1 MLQPAAMHHP
11 VGQHLFIGFRGT
23 ELNAES
29 RQLLETVQP
38 GGIVLFARNVDSSA
52 QLRRLTTVLRT
63 EIASRPL
70 IAIDQEHGRVNRLR
84 PIVGELPTIAEL
96 KNGGVARVAEFGW
109 EVGQSLRACGVEIN
123 FAPVVDLELFPTGT
137 DNALQERCWGRT
149 ADEVIAWAGAFL
161 GGMQAAGVAGCLKHF
176 PGLGD
181 SHQDSHEH
189 LPTITRSREQL
200 WAEDIRPYAALKA
213 PMVMVGHGH
222 YPAIVG
228 DRPKPASVS
237 RAIIA
242 GLLRERVGFH
252 GLVLTDD
259 MEMGAIYKYAPLPEA
274 VVEAME
280 AGADVL
286 LACHLPE
293 TILAVH
299 EALVKAAESGRLRLA
314 ESQTR
319 LNKVRQWLGR

>member
-1 MLQPAAMHHP
+1 MIAP

-23 ELNAES
+23 ELDADS
-29 RQLLETVQP
+29 RQLLQTVQP
-38 GGIVLFARNVDSSA
+38 GGVVLFARNVDSA
-52 QLRRLTTVLRT
+52 PQLRRLTQVLRA
-63 EIASRPL
+63 EIKSSPV

-84 PIVGELPTIAEL
+84 PIVGELPTIAGL
-96 KNGGVARVAEFGW
+96 KAGGVERVGEFGR
-109 EVGQSLRACGVEIN
+109 EVGKSLRACGVELN
-123 FAPVVDLELFPTGT
+123 FAPVVDLELFPPGT

-149 ADEVIAWAGAFL
+149 AAEVITWAGAFL
-161 GGMQAAGVAGCLKHF
+161 DGMQETGVAGCLKHF

-200 WAEDIRPYAALKA
+200 VAEDLRPYAALHA
-213 PMVMVGHGH
+213 RTPAVMVGHGH
-222 YPAIVG
+222 YPALDG

-237 RAIIA
+237 REIVT
-242 GLLRERVGFH
+242 GLLRERVGFN

-259 MEMGAIYKYAPLPEA
+259 MEMGAILQYSPLAEA
-274 VVEAME
+274 VVEALA

-293 TILAVH
+293 TILAAH
-299 EALVKAAESGRLRLA
+299 EALVKAVEAGRLTAHRLA
-314 ESQTR
+314 ESHAR
-319 LNKVRQWLGR
+319 LDQLRQWLGR